1 MECSTINGTLIL
13 YSIFPVFRKSQK
25 RKAEIMEDLE
35 VSENQNKIKMMSFKY
50 SRIIKLMDSTNVV
63 AFTRCMQ
70 TKPV

>member
-13 YSIFPVFRKSQK
+13 YSILPVFRESQK